1 MDALLVPGYQPF
13 TVAGLVMAGLVLIET
28 ISLVAGLSLSEFI
41 DQGFDVDSHGGHH
54 ADLGENGLMGGLL
67 GWVNAGRVPAL
78 ILIITWLAAFAAAG
92 FVIQTIAISLWAALP
107 ALAASLLAF
116 LLALPATRFTT
127 RAVSFIIP
135 REETYAVSDDDLV
148 GRVAE
153 VTLGPLDQGPAGR
166 VKVQDSHGNW
176 HFLMA
181 KAAEGQEPLPIGAQV
196 LHVDRKGSTFLVIPA
211 PQELRKIS

>member
-196 LHVDRKGSTFLVIPA
+196 LLVDRKGSTFLVIPA

>member
-135 REETYAVSDDDLV
+135 REETYAVSDDELV

-166 VKVQDSHGNW
+166 VKVRDSHGNW

-196 LHVDRKGSTFLVIPA
+196 LLVDRKGSTFLVIPA

>member
-13 TVAGLVMAGLVLIET
+13 TVAGLIMAGLVLIET
-28 ISLVAGLSLSEFI
+28 ISLIAGLSLSEFI

-78 ILIITWLAAFAAAG
+78 ILIITWLAAFAVAG
-92 FVIQTIAISLWAALP
+92 FVIQTIAIGLWVALP
-107 ALAASLLAF
+107 ALVASLLAF

-135 REETYAVSDDDLV
+135 REKTYAVSDDDLV

-181 KAAEGQEPLPIGAQV
+181 KAAEGQEPLPIGAQA
-196 LHVDRKGSTFLVIPA
+196 LLVDRKGSIFLVIPA

>member
-13 TVAGLVMAGLVLIET
+13 TVAGLIMAGLVLIET
-28 ISLVAGLSLSEFI
+28 ISLVAGFSLSEFM
-41 DQGFDVDSHGGHH
+41 DQGFDLDSHGGHH
-54 ADLGENGLMGGLL
+54 ADIGESGLMGGLL
-67 GWVNAGRVPAL
+67 GWVNAGRVPVL
-78 ILIITWLAAFAAAG
+78 ILIIAWLAAFAASG
-92 FVIQTIAISLWAALP
+92 FVIQTVAIGLWAALP

-116 LLALPATRFTT
+116 LLALPATRFAT
-127 RAVSFIIP
+127 RAVSAIIP

-166 VKVQDSHGNW
+166 VKVRDSHGNW

-181 KAAEGQEPLPIGAQV
+181 KAAEGQDPLPVGAQA
-196 LHVDRKGSTFLVIPA
+196 LLVDRKGSTFLVIPA
-211 PQELRKIS
+211 PQELRKTS